1 MAEMNEA
8 KCSYDYETENKGL
21 KHELTCAYNRLKE
34 YEQLLN
40 ETRKELENFKL
51 AHSEMEDELL
61 RCEGKIAAFEFVVKN
76 GR

>member
-1 MAEMNEA
+1 MHDNCKM
-8 KCSYDYETENKGL
+8 KCSYNWEAECDAL
-21 KHELTCAYNRLKE
+21 KKKLE
-34 YEQLLN
+34 YTTINLRECEQLLA

-51 AHSEMEDELL
+51 AYSEMEDELL